1 MWLNM
6 AENCLKELISFHIFL
21 AIVQKSTRYD
31 ANQHIRCL
39 PTLHIFLTA
48 KQLQKSTTTQQ
59 DIENCRKKTVFAH
72 SFWRESKKKTQC
84 NTFLCQQDNARYGDQ
99 FSYSIKCVFCCCNG
113 VPLFLTS
120 FVRTKM
126 LRKKAQNK
134 IIPSLYSF
142 KNIQTQ
148 CCCNG
153 VVLSYPTCVFT
164 LDTGRYPNAKQY
176 AYSIKRGCYLT
187 SMLFQT
193 CLVSVQF
200 RRWWHCSQWSVCSYT
215 TEMQKQ
221 IDCNDAQQTSQGMKM
236 MSIFSCIVVALIFF
250 PS

>member
-6 AENCLKELISFHIFL
+6 AENCLKELILFHIFL

-59 DIENCRKKTVFAH
+59 DIENCRKKTVLAH
-72 SFWRESKKKTQC
+72 SFWRESKKRQC

-126 LRKKAQNK
+126 PRKKAQNK
-134 IIPSLYSF
+134 IIPSIYSF
-142 KNIQTQ
+142 QNIQLDL
-148 CCCNG
+148 
-153 VVLSYPTCVFT
+153 VL
-164 LDTGRYPNAKQY
+164 L
-176 AYSIKRGCYLT
+176 
-187 SMLFQT
+187 
-193 CLVSVQF
+193 
-200 RRWWHCSQWSVCSYT
+200 QW
-215 TEMQKQ
+215 
-221 IDCNDAQQTSQGMKM
+221 
-236 MSIFSCIVVALIFF
+236 SCIVLPYLRVHLRHRQVSKCKAIRIQHKTRMLSYVDAISNLSCFSVVSQVVALF
-250 PS
+250 PMVCVFLYHRNAKIDRLQ